1 MWRNIERGI
10 EEDVTDKIIEA
21 VKEEYRTFAIVGVT
35 NDGKFSDCY
44 APTSVPHNMQE
55 RMKSAIRTADKKLH
69 V

>member
-1 MWRNIERGI
+1 MNNE
-10 EEDVTDKIIEA
+10 IIEA
-21 VKEEYRTFAIVGVT
+21 VKKDYRTFAIIGVT
-35 NDGKFSDCY
+35 KDGKYSDCY